1 MSIKDIIAPF
11 AVWKR
16 VFEKPYTVPRPLDQR
31 PGAQR
36 YRGFHMNDVSACI
49 GCGTCETICQNEA
62 IDLVPADGEK
72 TRHGDSGLRP
82 MVDYG
87 RCCWC
92 ALCVDACPTGSLGMS
107 NEYQWVSD
115 DPEVF
120 RYIPG
125 KDEKPWDGNRF
136 GYNHDNRAPAD
147 AIADEASTDASDA
160 RLVDA
165 STAAVDAQTA
175 AGLVEQPTPTF
186 DRGNGEL
193 APRDRSERYVLLEK
207 SRVGMPT
214 LPPEEGVTGFRELVL
229 GYSAE
234 QARLEAD
241 RCVQCG
247 LCTATCPAHMDV
259 PGYIKS
265 IIDDD
270 LPAGMR
276 TVYDAN
282 PLPASCGRV
291 CSHACEYV
299 CSKGHDGGEPISI
312 RWLKRYIVDQI
323 YSEQYASILRG
334 PEAENG
340 KRVAVIGSGPGG
352 LAAAYYLRLL
362 GYAITVFDARDLP
375 GGMLRYGI
383 PEYRLPYDQISK
395 DIDYISS
402 LGVDV
407 RQNVTI
413 GADVSFDE
421 LYARFDA
428 IFFSTGLPNPY
439 LMNVPGEDHPRVLAG
454 LAVLDDVTKGR
465 DPGVGARVAVIG
477 GGNVAMDAA
486 RTSRRFGA
494 EVTILYRRRVVDM
507 PADDEEVHEAL
518 EESVT
523 IVPQA
528 IPVRI
533 EDADDGKVSI
543 TWGEA
548 RLEEDPS
555 GGRPRPVLQEDR
567 LHTEIYDS
575 IISAIG
581 QDADYSFLPEAFLD
595 RVRVERGK
603 VATNELK
610 QTGDPK
616 IFAGGDIV
624 NRKRDAISAIGDG
637 HQAARG
643 IDRYLLDRNRT
654 AGRI

>member
-16 VFEKPYTVPRPLDQR
+16 AFEKPYTVPRPLDQR
-31 PGAQR
+31 PGAAR
-36 YRGFHMNDVSACI
+36 YRGFHINDMAACI

-62 IDLVPADGEK
+62 IDLVPAEGEK

-120 RYIPG
+120 RYVPG
-125 KDEKPWDGNRF
+125 KDEQPWDANPT
-136 GYNHDNRAPAD
+136 GYNYERRQVRV
-147 AIADEASTDASDA
+147 EG
-160 RLVDA
+160 RG
-165 STAAVDAQTA
+165 A
-175 AGLVEQPTPTF
+175 AGAAH
-186 DRGNGEL
+186 DGRGTG
-193 APRDRSERYVLLEK
+193 DYVLLEK
-207 SRVGMPT
+207 QRIEMPT
-214 LPPEEGVTGFRELVL
+214 LPADEGVAGFRELVL

-234 QARLEAD
+234 QAKLEAD

-259 PGYIKS
+259 PGYIRS
-265 IIDDD
+265 IIDED

-276 TVYDAN
+276 IVYESN

-299 CSKGHDGGEPISI
+299 CTKGHDGGEPISI

-323 YSEQYASILRG
+323 YSQDYETILSA
-334 PEAENG
+334 PEDENG
-340 KRVAVIGSGPGG
+340 KRIAVIGSGPGG

-383 PEYRLPYDQISK
+383 PEYRLPYDQITK
-395 DIDYISS
+395 DIDYIRS
-402 LGVDV
+402 LGVEVKQEFMVGRD
-407 RQNVTI
+407 
-413 GADVSFDE
+413 ASFE
-421 LYARFDA
+421 EIYNEYDA
-428 IFFSTGLPNPY
+428 VFFSTGLPNPY

-454 LAVLDDVTKGR
+454 LKVLDDVTAGR
-465 DPGVGARVAVIG
+465 DPGVGRKVAVIG

-486 RTSRRFGA
+486 RTSRRLGSD
-494 EVTILYRRRVVDM
+494 VTILYRRRVEDM
-507 PADDEEVHEAL
+507 PADKEEIHEAYDEEVN
-518 EESVT
+518 
-523 IVPQA
+523 IVAQA
-528 IPVRI
+528 IPVKI
-533 EDADDGKVSI
+533 DDAGDGKVSI

-548 RLEEDPS
+548 KMVDDPD
-555 GGRPRPVLQEDR
+555 GGRPRPVLEEDK
-567 LHTEIYDS
+567 LHTEVYDS

-581 QDADYSFLPEAFLD
+581 QDADYSFLPESFLEK
-595 RVRVERGK
+595 VEVARGK
-603 VATNELK
+603 VRTNDLR

-624 NRKRDAISAIGDG
+624 NRKRDAISAIG
-637 HQAARG
+637 
-643 IDRYLLDRNRT
+643 
-654 AGRI
+654 